1 MNDTTWSDEELMAFA
16 DGQLAGERAAR
27 LAEAVERDASL
38 RARVD
43 ALAAQRR
50 RVAAAFADV
59 LDEPVPDRLSA
70 LLAPPAVID
79 LAAERQ
85 RRAPPP
91 APAPTRRPGAGWLQ
105 WGGMAASLVLGLLL
119 GWQLGWQLD
128 PRGAGGDA
136 LLSEADGQLVA
147 GTRLARVL
155 EGQAGGEAGREAS
168 AGGLSVPLSF
178 VDREGRYCR
187 AFSGERVAGLA
198 CRDATHWSVQ
208 TTVAAAAA
216 GASAD
221 SGSGMRPAATAL
233 PPALLDAIDARI
245 DGAALSAE
253 QEKAARDRG
262 WRR

>member
-1 MNDTTWSDEELMAFA
+1 MNDTTPWSDEELMAFA

-43 ALAAQRR
+43 ALASQRQ

-85 RRAPPP
+85 RRAAPPP
-91 APAPTRRPGAGWLQ
+91 ASAPASRPAAGWLQ
-105 WGGMAASLVLGLLL
+105 WGGMAASLVLGVLL
-119 GWQLGWQLD
+119 GWQLG

-147 GTRLARVL
+147 GARLARVL
-155 EGQAGGEAGREAS
+155 DGQAGGEAGRDVPT
-168 AGGLSVPLSF
+168 GGLSVPLSF

-198 CRDATHWSVQ
+198 CRDAARWSVQ
-208 TTVAAAAA
+208 TTVAAAGPGDA
-216 GASAD
+216 G
-221 SGSGMRPAATAL
+221 GGMRPAATAL
-233 PPALLDAIDARI
+233 PAALLDAIDARI

>member
-1 MNDTTWSDEELMAFA
+1 MNDSTPWSDEELMAFA
-16 DGQLAGERAAR
+16 DGQLVGERAAR
-27 LAEAVERDASL
+27 LAEAVAADAGL

-43 ALAAQRR
+43 ALSAQRR

-79 LAAERQ
+79 LAAER
-85 RRAPPP
+85 RRRAAPPP
-91 APAPTRRPGAGWLQ
+91 ASAPASRPGAGWLQ
-105 WGGMAASLVLGLLL
+105 WGGMAASLVLGVVL
-119 GWQLGWQLD
+119 GWQLG

-136 LLSEADGQLVA
+136 LLSEAGGQIVA
-147 GTRLARVL
+147 GARLARL
-155 EGQAGGEAGREAS
+155 LDSQAGGEAGRDPS

-187 AFSGERVAGLA
+187 AFSGDRVAGLA
-198 CRDATHWSVQ
+198 CRDAAHWSVQ
-208 TTVAAAAA
+208 TTVAAA
-216 GASAD
+216 GGSAD
-221 SGSGMRPAATAL
+221 AGGAMRPAATAL

-245 DGAALSAE
+245 AGTALSAD